1 MNSTEEDLMVNA
13 RKADRLCP
21 KLQPVTTLF
30 PVFSV
35 ACSSDASL
43 PIQFC
48 ERSVDCSKYAVYAVY
63 MESALSHGD

>member
-1 MNSTEEDLMVNA
+1 MVDA
-13 RKADRLCP
+13 RKTATFYP

-48 ERSVDCSKYAVYAVY
+48 ERSIDCSKYAVY

>member
-30 PVFSV
+30 PVVSI
-35 ACSSDASL
+35 ACSSDDSL
-43 PIQFC
+43 PIQFL
-48 ERSVDCSKYAVYAVY
+48 RTFGRPLKIRGVYGKCLV
-63 MESALSHGD
+63 HGD